1 MFGTRSLSLILF
13 FNSSYFCHISMQ
25 ISDGI
30 SYTMG
35 MLNPNLNNLVHQ
47 GKFKVHCIFEL
58 KKYTLKPVPGKRIDL
73 HYLKLFC

>member
-25 ISDGI
+25 ISDGT

-35 MLNPNLNNLVHQ
+35 MLNANLNNLVQQ

-58 KKYTLKPVPGKRIDL
+58 KKFSLKPVPGKSIDL
-73 HYLKLFC
+73 QF